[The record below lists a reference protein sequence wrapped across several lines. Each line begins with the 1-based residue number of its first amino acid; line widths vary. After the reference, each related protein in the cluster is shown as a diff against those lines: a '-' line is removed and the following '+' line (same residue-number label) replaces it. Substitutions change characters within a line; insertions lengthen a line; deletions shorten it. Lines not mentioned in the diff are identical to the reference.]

1 MENLKIVAAIVAKSE
16 CKESI
21 LKALHIITNKT
32 REEEGNISY
41 VLHQDIYNPL
51 TFVILEEWKSE
62 DAIRFH
68 QQTPHYL
75 TFKEELKGKIESL
88 NTNVIR
94 EIY

>member
-1 MENLKIVAAIVAKSE
+1 MEKLKIVANIVIKNE
-16 CKESI
+16 YKEDI
-21 LKALHIITNKT
+21 LKALHAVTDGT
-32 REEEGNISY
+32 RKEEGNISY
-41 VLHQDIYNPL
+41 VLHQDIYNSL
-51 TFVILEEWKSE
+51 AFIILEEWKSE
-62 DAIRFH
+62 DAIQFH